1 MFVFRLVALLI
12 ASGLIGLAAAWLF
25 TGKRHYFTLA
35 LRLLRFAL
43 VAALVFLGLLVAERI
58 LLPLL

>member
-1 MFVFRLVALLI
+1 MFIFRGVALLL

-25 TGKRHYFTLA
+25 TGRRHYLSLA

-43 VAALVFLGLLVAERI
+43 VAALVFLALLVAERV
-58 LLPLL
+58 LLPLV